1 MTLWG
6 SSSSKPPKPVD
17 SNDNYNNDP
26 PADWASNEPGTVIDN
41 NSFDAP
47 SAAGPVDE
55 LANTPFPPPGLDPKK
70 AAVQL
75 QFLKTMTKTARKFY
89 EADKTLTQED
99 RVALHKAFRFQMFS
113 QYIGAAAGLV
123 VGLSGPK
130 MLCKYLKKPYKPRYS
145 TFATL
150 VTVLLGYSA
159 AESYGYRRNVA
170 KYAGDQRYVDIF
182 QSLEWYPPL
191 IGFTY
196 YQETIRRPES
206 TFPDPAKFDWIKY
219 PAFPIVLTMS
229 HMYRVDIKGM
239 DGKYQPPKVYSACT
253 KTAPEQQQQHQP
265 EGDVGRVDNTPSF
278 IDSHESENL
287 GSAGVNPA
295 SEASGSSSWDKI
307 RSEHAGPFVFE
318 PQHPHSHDSKANY
331 TGSAST
337 SNSGYYNSVNTNIPP
352 VNITPPADLETF
364 DDPFAEKK

>member
-1 MTLWG
+1 MPLWG
-6 SSSSKPPKPVD
+6 PSSSKPPTSVD
-17 SNDNYNNDP
+17 PNDSYNNDP
-26 PADWASNEPGTVIDN
+26 PADWGSNEPGTVITS
-41 NSFDAP
+41 NSFDA
-47 SAAGPVDE
+47 SSTAGPVDE

-75 QFLKTMTKTARKFY
+75 QFLQTMTKTARKFY

-113 QYIGAAAGLV
+113 QYIGAAAGLI

-130 MLCKYLKKPYKPRYS
+130 MLCKYLKKPYKPSYS

-150 VTVLLGYSA
+150 VTVLVGYSA

-170 KYAGDQRYVDIF
+170 KYASNQRYIDIF

-206 TFPDPAKFDWIKY
+206 TFPDPAKFDWVKY

-229 HMYRVDIKGM
+229 HMYRVDIKGL
-239 DGKYQPPKVYSACT
+239 DSKYQPPKAYT
-253 KTAPEQQQQHQP
+253 TTRTAPEQHQHQQEEEISKTGYNSSFTESQEP
-265 EGDVGRVDNTPSF
+265 ASSDNDSF
-278 IDSHESENL
+278 NPRSETSG
-287 GSAGVNPA
+287 GSA
-295 SEASGSSSWDKI
+295 WDKI
-307 RSEHAGPFVFE
+307 RSEHTGPFTFE
-318 PQHPHSHDSKANY
+318 PQHPHPHDNKSNY
-331 TGSAST
+331 SGSTLT
-337 SNSGYYNSVNTNIPP
+337 SNSGYYNSENTHIPP
-352 VNITPPADLETF
+352 VNIAPPADLETF